1 MTFMALAVVYLLVC
15 AGLGLAR
22 GMFYKRDG
30 TLVASVAQEGSIRER
45 RNKPEN

>member
-22 GMFYKRDG
+22 D
-30 TLVASVAQEGSIRER
+30 SVNRRLIAALAVVMVCAQFALLLTR
-45 RNKPEN
+45 